1 MEGKKLESC
10 EGCRD
15 VSDWQ
20 VTETTWM
27 IFIDVTD
34 KETIIETLAKD
45 RRVEALV
52 ENIAH
57 HSLTADLK
65 DLCQMVYLILLE
77 YDESKLQDL
86 WENDQINFFIARII
100 LNQYRSS
107 NSPFH
112 AIFRKY
118 QERSLSIGDGIS
130 IDALDKII

>member
-1 MEGKKLESC
+1 
-10 EGCRD
+10 
-15 VSDWQ
+15 
-20 VTETTWM
+20 M

-34 KETIIETLAKD
+34 KEKIIETLAKD

-130 IDALDKII
+130 INTLDKII

>member
-1 MEGKKLESC
+1 M
-10 EGCRD
+10 
-15 VSDWQ
+15 
-20 VTETTWM
+20 
-27 IFIDVTD
+27 TD
-34 KETIIETLAKD
+34 KETIIEILAKE
-45 RRVEALV
+45 RRAEALV

-86 WENDQINFFIARII
+86 WENNQMNFFLARII

-112 AIFRKY
+112 SIYRKY
-118 QERSLSIGDGIS
+118 QERSISIGDGIS
-130 IDALDKII
+130 IEALDRLQ

>member
-1 MEGKKLESC
+1 
-10 EGCRD
+10 
-15 VSDWQ
+15 
-20 VTETTWM
+20 M
-27 IFIDVTD
+27 IFPGVID
-34 KETIIETLAKD
+34 KETIIEILAKD

-130 IDALDKII
+130 IDSLDKII